1 MAGINQ
7 RHRSNGVGGVNL
19 AGFRVRH
26 LLAVAVV
33 GGDQGF
39 AAYFVQRFHNSLYAL
54 VQTLGGL
61 DGSVHLTG
69 MANHVAVGVVAHDQ
83 VVFAALDG
91 FDQLVGYFRR
101 AHFRLQV
108 VGGDFRG
115 WHQDAV
121 FAFKRSFQ
129 AAIEEEGHV
138 GVLLG
143 FGNAQ
148 LGFALAGHVFAK
160 AVGQLLGRIGAG
172 GFDVCG
178 VFGEQDRKS
187 VV

>member
-7 RHRSNGVGGVNL
+7 WHRANGVGGVNL

-61 DGSVHLTG
+61 DGGVHLAG

-91 FDQLVGYFRR
+91 FYQLVGYFRR
-101 AHFRLQV
+101 THFRLQV
-108 VGGDFRG
+108 VGGHFEKG
-115 WHQDAV
+115 HQNTV
-121 FAFKRSFQ
+121 FAFKRVFFFFFFFFFY
-129 AAIEEEGHV
+129 V

-148 LGFALAGHVFAK
+148 LGLALAGHVFAK

-172 GFDVCG
+172 GFDV
-178 VFGEQDRKS
+178 
-187 VV
+187 